1 MPSSAGS
8 FGDII
13 VKILENDS
21 DNMKLKQ
28 EIYDEL
34 SDEFIK
40 IIEGSIK
47 TSLGFVREKVMNE
60 NFEELLK
67 EIDIS

>member
-1 MPSSAGS
+1 
-8 FGDII
+8 
-13 VKILENDS
+13 
-21 DNMKLKQ
+21 MKLKQ
-28 EIYDEL
+28 EIYDDL

-47 TSLGFVREKVMNE
+47 TSLGFVRKKVMNE

-67 EIDIS
+67 EIDIN